1 MIRPI
6 AYGSHYEYQIIHFNV
21 FLIIFRYIYI
31 PSRHFP
37 STPSSSD
44 GACHTH
50 PWWNHNFL
58 ARKSSWKCLLLW
70 WQGTSM
76 FYLPGVLFDCLCWW
90 GELFCDWRPGPI
102 FRDTNS
108 QWVAQRQLEARPR
121 VTERGEGGAR
131 PVITHPISCIYH
143 FCLEIFVYIIMN
155 EKLNLDKRIKMLL
168 LWHKWIITWLWLFS
182 GSFYLLHNVWHFD

>member
-1 MIRPI
+1 M
-6 AYGSHYEYQIIHFNV
+6 AHVIHI
-21 FLIIFRYIYI
+21 LDETIIFL
-31 PSRHFP
+31 PES
-37 STPSSSD
+37 
-44 GACHTH
+44 H
-50 PWWNHNFL
+50 PKNVYCYGDKAL
-58 ARKSSWKCLLLW
+58 QC
-70 WQGTSM
+70 
-76 FYLPGVLFDCLCWW
+76 LPGVLFDCLCWW

-182 GSFYLLHNVWHFD
+182 GSFYLLHNVWHFDLN